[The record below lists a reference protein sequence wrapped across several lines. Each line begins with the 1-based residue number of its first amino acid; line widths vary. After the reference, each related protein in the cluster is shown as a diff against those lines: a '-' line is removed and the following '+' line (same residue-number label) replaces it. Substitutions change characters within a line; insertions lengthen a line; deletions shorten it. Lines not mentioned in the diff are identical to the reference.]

1 MRRFRSNNPDNTQ
14 STAEENAP
22 QAEYYDIT
30 GILYM
35 NYAKCRQAQ
44 EKCFAKINL
53 LVFLLQPCCENQ
65 PAELI

>member
-1 MRRFRSNNPDNTQ
+1 
-14 STAEENAP
+14 
-22 QAEYYDIT
+22 
-30 GILYM
+30 M

-53 LVFLLQPCCENQ
+53 LVFLLQPCSENQ